1 MDEEGLL
8 DQDGFRGIAYLLL
21 FLGGDERVLAL

>member
-8 DQDGFRGIAYLLL
+8 DQDVFRRIAYLLL
-21 FLGGDERVLAL
+21 FLVRDERVLAL